1 MCFFVLL
8 VIYTTKRRNSY
19 ILICYFCI
27 NIIYM
32 KILLLFLFIVFNTS
46 AQNIDFE
53 KVGVKSAKF
62 DVFWG
67 NDISGN
73 NYFSTSNNLYK
84 INEKDTLNYTNN
96 KFGKITGVETF
107 NMLQTLVFYKQNNAF
122 VLLDAQ
128 FNEINAVIFSEINC
142 DFLKPASQNELWFYD
157 SLSQQIGL
165 YNLNAKNYKLLSNP
179 LNKIIK
185 QAHSDYNYLYWIDDE
200 NNMYSINKF
209 GKIASLGK
217 VNPFEKVIF
226 SDKSDLFCL
235 FNDKIYYYSVEN
247 QSQVDIAIDEKM
259 IKNFFYKDGILSIFT
274 NYQISIYQ
282 IKK

>member
-1 MCFFVLL
+1 
-8 VIYTTKRRNSY
+8 
-19 ILICYFCI
+19 
-27 NIIYM
+27 M
-32 KILLLFLFIVFNTS
+32 KFLTLFLLITISSF
-46 AQNIDFE
+46 AQEMHFE
-53 KVGVKSAKF
+53 KVGVKSAKY

-73 NYFSTSNNLYK
+73 SYFSTSNNLFK

-96 KFGKITGVETF
+96 RFGKITGVETF
-107 NMLQTLVFYKQNNAF
+107 NMLQTLIFYKQNNAF

-128 FNEINAVIFSEINC
+128 FNEINTTIFSDITAE
-142 DFLKPASQNELWFYD
+142 FLKPASQNEIWFYD

-165 YNLNAKNYKLLSNP
+165 YNLNSQNIKFLSNP
-179 LNKIIK
+179 INLGVK
-185 QAHSDYNYLYWIDDE
+185 QAQSDYNYLYWFDSQ
-200 NNMYSINKF
+200 NGVYSINKF

-226 SDKSDLFCL
+226 SDKSDLFYL
-235 FNDKIYYYSVEN
+235 LEDKIFYYSLEN
-247 QSQVDIAIDEKM
+247 QLPINISIDEKM

-274 NYQISIYQ
+274 DNQISTYQ

>member
-1 MCFFVLL
+1 MF
-8 VIYTTKRRNSY
+8 
-19 ILICYFCI
+19 ICYFCV
-27 NIIYM
+27 NVTNM
-32 KILLLFLFIVFNTS
+32 KILLLFLFTTIYST

-53 KVGVKSAKF
+53 KVGVKPAKF

-84 INEKDTLNYTNN
+84 INEKDTLNYSNN
-96 KFGKITGVETF
+96 KFGEITGVETF

-128 FNEINAVIFSEINC
+128 FNEINSIIFSEINC
-142 DFLKPASQNELWFYD
+142 EFLKPASQNELWFYD

-165 YNLNAKNYKLLSNP
+165 YNLNSQKSKFLSNP
-179 LNKIIK
+179 INIAIK
-185 QAHSDYNYLYWIDDE
+185 YAHSDYNYLHWIDNE
-200 NNMYSINKF
+200 NSMYSINKF
-209 GKIASLGK
+209 GKITSLGK
-217 VNPFEKVIF
+217 VKPFEKVIF
-226 SDKSDLFCL
+226 SDKSDLFYL
-235 FNDKIYYYSVEN
+235 FEDKLIYYSIDN
-247 QSQVDIAIDEKM
+247 QLEMNISIDEKM

-274 NYQISIYQ
+274 DYQISTYQ

>member
-1 MCFFVLL
+1 MF
-8 VIYTTKRRNSY
+8 
-19 ILICYFCI
+19 ICYFCVNI
-27 NIIYM
+27 NPM
-32 KILLLFLFIVFNTS
+32 KFLLLFLFTAFS
-46 AQNIDFE
+46 SLAQNIDFE
-53 KVGVKSAKF
+53 KVGVKPAKY

-107 NMLQTLVFYKQNNAF
+107 NMLQTLIFYKQNNAF

-128 FNEINAVIFSEINC
+128 FNEINAIIFSEINC
-142 DFLKPASQNELWFYD
+142 EFLKPASQNELWFYD

-165 YNLNAKNYKLLSNP
+165 YNLNSQKSKFLSNP
-179 LNKIIK
+179 INKTIK
-185 QAHSDYNYLYWIDDE
+185 QAHSDYNYLYWIDNE
-200 NNMYSINKF
+200 NSIYSINKF

-217 VNPFEKVIF
+217 VKPFEKVIF
-226 SDKSDLFCL
+226 SDKSDLFYL
-235 FNDKIYYYSVEN
+235 FEDKLVYYSIEN
-247 QSQVDIAIDEKM
+247 QTEMNIAIDEKM

-274 NYQISIYQ
+274 DYQISTYQ

>member
-1 MCFFVLL
+1 
-8 VIYTTKRRNSY
+8 
-19 ILICYFCI
+19 
-27 NIIYM
+27 M
-32 KILLLFLFIVFNTS
+32 KFLLLFLFTTFYST

-53 KVGVKSAKF
+53 KVGEKPATY

-73 NYFSTSNNLYK
+73 NYFSTNNNLYK
-84 INEKDTLNYTNN
+84 ITQKDTLNYTNN
-96 KFGKITGVETF
+96 KYGKISGVETF

-128 FNEINAVIFSEINC
+128 FNEINSVIFSEINC

-157 SLSQQIGL
+157 SLSQQFGL
-165 YNLNAKNYKLLSNP
+165 YNLNSQKTKFLSNP
-179 LNKIIK
+179 INKTVKIV
-185 QAHSDYNYLYWIDDE
+185 HSDYNYLYWVDNE
-200 NNMYSINKF
+200 NEIFSINKF

-217 VNPFEKVIF
+217 MKPFEKAIF
-226 SDKSDLFCL
+226 SDKSDLFYL
-235 FNDKIYYYSVEN
+235 FEDKLYYYAVEN
-247 QSQVDIAIDEKM
+247 QTAINIGIDEKM

-274 NYQISIYQ
+274 NCQISTYQ

>member
-1 MCFFVLL
+1 
-8 VIYTTKRRNSY
+8 
-19 ILICYFCI
+19 
-27 NIIYM
+27 M
-32 KILLLFLFIVFNTS
+32 KFILLFLFVAFS
-46 AQNIDFE
+46 SVAQNIDFE
-53 KVGVKSAKF
+53 KVGVKPAKY

-84 INEKDTLNYTNN
+84 SNEKDTLNYTNN

-128 FNEINAVIFSEINC
+128 FNEINTTIFSEINC
-142 DFLKPASQNELWFYD
+142 EFLKPASQNEVWFYD

-165 YNLNAKNYKLLSNP
+165 YNLNSQKSKFLSNP
-179 LNKIIK
+179 ISKIIK
-185 QAHSDYNYLYWIDDE
+185 AAHSDYNYLYWIDNE
-200 NNMYSINKF
+200 NGIFSINKF

-217 VNPFEKVIF
+217 ANPFEKVIF
-226 SDKSDLFCL
+226 SDKSDLIYL
-235 FNDKIYYYSVEN
+235 FDDKLYYYSVEN
-247 QSQVDIAIDEKM
+247 QTEMNIVIDEKL

-274 NYQISIYQ
+274 DNQMSTYK